1 MSNIVF
7 EVKEPGGFESRGFY
21 RSPDILF
28 GYLNRTELDSIQILA
43 SECGYIIEPDPE
55 IEPAKVKIY
64 SADMTRW
71 GFIRKLW
78 NQLPDL
84 NGAFG
89 SQIVYGF
96 FSGKRFIAK
105 YSINEN
111 FLNLK
116 ELLLDPANQA
126 NNGLRGVMIKDLE
139 TGTIRDQISAIYVR

>member
-111 FLNLK
+111 LMNLK
-116 ELLLDPANQA
+116 DMLSANQTT
-126 NNGLRGVMIKDLE
+126 NGLRGVMIKDLE
-139 TGTIRDQISAIYVR
+139 TGTVRDQIASLYDR